1 MFGPVTTIPLNILKL
16 ISAKEIGAGLGVGL
30 LFLTASFLSERFA
43 DVLRTYIGGGGLA
56 SMAAYIGTVVGV
68 VLVPFAT
75 SLPLIP
81 VAVSIWGGPTAALLT
96 LCAWITGA
104 STAFMIARRFG
115 TKFVSRFVSLEALR
129 QASALVPRRNLAMGT
144 IFFSMFGAP
153 ADILSYALG
162 LFTHIRAWTAIASFS
177 LGFSVFAFFI
187 TYTATLPI
195 IYQTYMVGFMLL
207 AWFFMYARLK
217 YNATQASH
225 MSR

>member
-1 MFGPVTTIPLNILKL
+1 MTVDFLKQ
-16 ISAKEIGAGLGVGL
+16 ISGKEIAAGIGIAL
-30 LFLTASFLSERFA
+30 LFLTASFFSERFA
-43 DVLRTYIGGGGLA
+43 SVLRTYIGAGGA
-56 SMAAYIGTVVGV
+56 MSMAAYVGTVVVV

-81 VAVSIWGGPTAALLT
+81 VAVSVWGGPTAALLT
-96 LCAWITGA
+96 LSAWVIGA
-104 STAFMIARRFG
+104 SIAFMIARRFG
-115 TKFVSRFVSLEALR
+115 AKFVTKFVSLEALR
-129 QASALVPRRNLAMGT
+129 QASAMVPKRNLAVGT
-144 IFFSMFGAP
+144 IFFAMFGAP

-162 LFTHIRAWTAIASFS
+162 LFTHIRAATAIVSFS

-217 YNATQASH
+217 YNAAQESGIA
-225 MSR
+225 RGN